1 MGASHGNGTA
11 PRAYSNSVRGVGVGA
26 SAGGTVRSNRP
37 CCRHI
42 MSSPVAWCEHLC
54 GRYPPVSAPFPPSPP
69 TASRPFV
76 SPPPPQLP
84 APPPPPPPGATVGQ
98 QPRHHPVLR
107 VSVHVRASASAC
119 ARVCLCV
126 CVCLIVSLARDAGLC
141 RRDPR
146 HAGLPRLTN
155 LHCPIARLAQVG
167 ALKGPLAAL
176 RRACASRGS
185 RAPVGGPRCPARSG
199 HWRRAGR

>member
-26 SAGGTVRSNRP
+26 SAGGTVRSNWP
-37 CCRHI
+37 CCT
-42 MSSPVAWCEHLC
+42 VARCEHLC